1 MIYPTEFKVVSA
13 SGGSN
18 YDFYVNESED
28 ELKTELGGILNEDLC
43 EIVKVSNKTVLRLH
57 VNKNSNPTKPAFKNM
72 VKELCKKVEIKTA
85 PHQKYITCVEKREKG
100 GRPFPGME
108 MLGKFVDLLN

>member
-28 ELKTELGGILNEDLC
+28 ELKTELGGILKEDLC
-43 EIVKVSNKTVLRLH
+43 EIVKASNKTVLRIH
-57 VNKNSNPTKPAFKNM
+57 VNKNSNPSKPDFRKM
-72 VKELCKKVEIKTA
+72 VREIYKKVEIKTD
-85 PHQKYITCVEKREKG
+85 PHHCYITRKEREEKS
-100 GRPFPGME
+100 GRKA
-108 MLGKFVDLLN
+108 LGTETLGEFIDLLN